1 MPINRTPERKL
12 NPEALPLLYRAVSKF
27 REAMQGTGDIPMPQ
41 GMARRLVSS
50 HIAAVEAME
59 VAERE
64 TADPPAKPEFKRCL
78 ACNRLFDS
86 RRMADHLAIV
96 HGVAEFGL
104 VESSLSPSDGRPAVA
119 ATDLYQADME
129 IAAQLEELGRTI
141 KSPANGMLLA
151 AADRL
156 REVAGM
162 KGGE

>member
-1 MPINRTPERKL
+1 MARENRQKRHERRFG
-12 NPEALPLLYRAVSKF
+12 RAERIVGIIQEKGLSVP
-27 REAMQGTGDIPMPQ
+27 APH
-41 GMARRLVSS
+41 GMARGLVSS

-64 TADPPAKPEFKRCL
+64 APEPPAKPEFKRCHV
-78 ACNRLFDS
+78 CNRLFEA
-86 RRMADHLAIV
+86 RRMTDHIAIV
-96 HGVAEFGL
+96 HEV
-104 VESSLSPSDGRPAVA
+104 VESPRKTTFFERHEDRRPAVA

-129 IAAQLEELGRTI
+129 MATQLEELGRTI
-141 KSPANGMLLA
+141 KSPANGMLIA